1 MHWDEWESIKGSS
14 AAKFR
19 AADPSRIADAKRGN
33 NSRLANTVP
42 NAIGPVPVS
51 GPVSGLASLQKHVQ
65 FALIGHVPVLRSPLV
80 KQLRGGDEKHRFQRV
95 KSELLRWVAPV
106 FLPVFLNV
114 TNRHF

>member
-1 MHWDEWESIKGSS
+1 MPFG
-14 AAKFR
+14 
-19 AADPSRIADAKRGN
+19 
-33 NSRLANTVP
+33 TV
-42 NAIGPVPVS
+42 
-51 GPVSGLASLQKHVQ
+51 PVSGLASLQKHVQ

-106 FLPVFLNV
+106 FLNV